1 MTVIICLMES
11 SKNSFI
17 FRYYFGVIDI
27 FTEYGLRQKLSRWLK
42 TIIYCSADHSSAPPE
57 VYAERFFDFVEAHL
71 ESQSRNS
78 VENHLQS
85 DNSNSVENHLQS
97 EDRNLVETHLE
108 LENP

>member
-1 MTVIICLMES
+1 ME
-11 SKNSFI
+11 NSFI

-71 ESQSRNS
+71 ESHSRNS
-78 VENHLQS
+78 VENNLPS
-85 DNSNSVENHLQS
+85 DNSNSIENHLQS

>member
-1 MTVIICLMES
+1 MES

-42 TIIYCSADHSSAPPE
+42 TIIYCSTDHSSAPPE

-78 VENHLQS
+78 IEN
-85 DNSNSVENHLQS
+85 NLQS

>member
-1 MTVIICLMES
+1 VTVIICLMES

-71 ESQSRNS
+71 ESQTR
-78 VENHLQS
+78 
-85 DNSNSVENHLQS
+85 NSVENHLQS